1 MANDSTIFNFN
12 DNSWKLINAQ
22 KQFCITKLE
31 PILSRRICNFEFLS
45 SYLNPI
51 SSAND
56 VISIISEIILKLF
69 KNMEANL
76 HKNSKIERDT
86 YSSNNNNNTLYH
98 KLSENIEKKKMK
110 VDNVTDRNTNKRNKY
125 IESSSGIFSKENQSL
140 NQNKLKNPNPNLK
153 KR

>member
-1 MANDSTIFNFN
+1 
-12 DNSWKLINAQ
+12 
-22 KQFCITKLE
+22 
-31 PILSRRICNFEFLS
+31 
-45 SYLNPI
+45 
-51 SSAND
+51 
-56 VISIISEIILKLF
+56 LKLF

-125 IESSSGIFSKENQSL
+125 IESSSGIFSKNQSL